1 MVSVCLYGHPPLC
14 AIVLAC
20 KRGEKKGIHYTVFLQ
35 RRLCSRSR
43 ARNAQRDFHEPMLG
57 MILREYHQRLLCAAL
72 LAAAI
77 IMSAIQPGIISSLS
91 FVRIGIGFCRTAS
104 DPSEWTGIYRW
115 SCLDLEGCKSS
126 CASQIE
132 CVGVS
137 HSNTPPAGA
146 SECARAGK
154 PRCVTYFGAQVAQG
168 GRHLGGPH
176 ALQYVCYRK

>member
-1 MVSVCLYGHPPLC
+1 
-14 AIVLAC
+14 
-20 KRGEKKGIHYTVFLQ
+20 
-35 RRLCSRSR
+35 
-43 ARNAQRDFHEPMLG
+43 MLG
-57 MILREYHQRLLCAAL
+57 MILREHHQRLLCAAL

-104 DPSEWTGIYRW
+104 DPSEWAGIYRW

-168 GRHLGGPH
+168 GRHLSGPH

>member
-1 MVSVCLYGHPPLC
+1 
-14 AIVLAC
+14 
-20 KRGEKKGIHYTVFLQ
+20 
-35 RRLCSRSR
+35 
-43 ARNAQRDFHEPMLG
+43 MLG
-57 MILREYHQRLLCAAL
+57 IILREHHQRLLCAAL

-77 IMSAIQPGIISSLS
+77 IMSAIQPGISSLS

-104 DPSEWTGIYRW
+104 DPSEWAGIYRW

-168 GRHLGGPH
+168 GRHLSGPH

>member
-1 MVSVCLYGHPPLC
+1 
-14 AIVLAC
+14 
-20 KRGEKKGIHYTVFLQ
+20 
-35 RRLCSRSR
+35 
-43 ARNAQRDFHEPMLG
+43 MLG

-176 ALQYVCYRK
+176 ALQYVCYRKL